1 MYQVIFIHSL
11 FFPLPFCV
19 LITFASF
26 FGEEHPWSP
35 SHSTT
40 QVCPHS
46 TVQRAASPG
55 SLHGAGACSR
65 TLQRPPRRSRLKPGP
80 SFRLSSV
87 RIPNLPSCDTWG
99 RHWQTF
105 FKPSGI
111 SFSFKEREMEF
122 QVRVLQE
129 RIFLRDVFK
138 FFLLPVLTG
147 HHSSRGACVLE
158 AKGCLQPGFSFCPTS
173 FSMRPTSTPAQEQF
187 HWWLEPKNTQKAP
200 NTRGGEGS
208 VASNYGERAVSFFL
222 FYYIILR

>member
-1 MYQVIFIHSL
+1 MYCSSVTSSIVEHYSVVLIYQVIFIYS
-11 FFPLPFCV
+11 FFFLLPFFV

-26 FGEEHPWSP
+26 FGEKHPWSP
-35 SHSTT
+35 SHSAT

-46 TVQRAASPG
+46 TVQKAASPG

-65 TLQRPPRRSRLKPGP
+65 TLQRPPTRSRLKPGP

-87 RIPNLPSCDTWG
+87 RIPNLLSCDTWG

-122 QVRVLQE
+122 QARALQE
-129 RIFLRDVFK
+129 RIFLQDVFM

-158 AKGCLQPGFSFCPTS
+158 AKRCLQP
-173 FSMRPTSTPAQEQF
+173 RP
-187 HWWLEPKNTQKAP
+187 L
-200 NTRGGEGS
+200 
-208 VASNYGERAVSFFL
+208 FL
-222 FYYIILR
+222 PHAF